1 MVISRATIAVT
12 AAVAFA
18 AAGTGTALASDAT
31 SSATRA
37 TQECQPG
44 TLKATTTQLGTEQA
58 GMNHAGT
65 FLKLTNTGNVTCVIS
80 GYAGLALEGS
90 GHTALTT
97 QTEHSDTYFAA
108 DPGRHDV
115 TLQAGDSAYADL
127 VWTHTG
133 ADTAAARYLQIS
145 PTGGNSHS
153 TVAFK
158 QDVDNGDLSV
168 TAWSDAPPTI

>member
-1 MVISRATIAVT
+1 MAISRITLAAT
-12 AAVAFA
+12 AAVALA
-18 AAGTGTALASDAT
+18 AAGTGTALAADAT
-31 SSATRA
+31 SSAAHA

-44 TLKATTTQLGTEQA
+44 TLKAATTQLGTEQA

-65 FLKLTNTGNVTCVIS
+65 FLKLTNTGNVTCTLS

-90 GHTALTT
+90 GHSALKTH
-97 QTEHSDTYFAA
+97 TEHGDTYFAT

-133 ADTAAARYLQIS
+133 AGTAAAHYLQIS
-145 PTGGNSHS
+145 PTGSNAHS
-153 TVAFK
+153 TVTFK
-158 QDVDNGDLSV
+158 QEVDNAKLSL
-168 TAWSDAPPTI
+168 TAWSDTPPAA